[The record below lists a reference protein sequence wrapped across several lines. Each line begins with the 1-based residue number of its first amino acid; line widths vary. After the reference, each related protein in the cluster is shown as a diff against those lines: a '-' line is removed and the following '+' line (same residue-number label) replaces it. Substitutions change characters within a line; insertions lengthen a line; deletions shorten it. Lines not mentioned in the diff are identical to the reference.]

1 MVTVAHFATD
11 AQTMTH
17 IAIIGAGS
25 GGMMTANILRRKLD
39 RASTDITVIDQDDT
53 HYYQPSYYL
62 LPFDYMVPEAQHR
75 PIRDLLSMGIKFHED
90 TVTGIDPNE
99 QVVECTGEDITYD
112 YLVVGTG
119 HTLEPETVPGMA
131 EGWQETDEV
140 FPYYHYD
147 AAVDM
152 SNAVDSFDGGTFL
165 VTVPDTPIKCA
176 GAPLKMSMLMEDFMS
191 RTGIREDSRV
201 VMTKPGNAV
210 FGVEPYKTKME
221 EIWADRDIEF
231 VPDFSV
237 ADVDHEDRTVRST
250 DGEEIEYDMYAPV
263 SPQYG
268 APSIAEQS
276 SLTEGGDPV
285 TFDKQEGI
293 YSGDPQ
299 RPPQYVTVDQHTL
312 QHTEYDNVFALGDCD
327 DCPKS
332 RTASAARKQ
341 APVVAKN
348 LIAHMRGEP
357 LRGSYGGYAA
367 CPLLTQKGKAVIA
380 EFDYEESLSAPVES
394 RGNWVLDINVL
405 PATYWNMWMK
415 GYDPAPV

>member
-1 MVTVAHFATD
+1 
-11 AQTMTH
+11 MTR

-25 GGMMTANILRRKLD
+25 GGAMTANILRRKLQRD
-39 RASTDITVIDQDDT
+39 KADITVIDKSDT

-62 LPFDYMVPEAQHR
+62 LPFDYMMPEAQMR
-75 PIRDLLSMGIKFHED
+75 PVDDLLKPGIDFHQDE
-90 TVTGIDPNE
+90 VTGVDPDE
-99 QVVECTGEDITYD
+99 QVVECAGENVEYD
-112 YLVVGTG
+112 YLIVVSG
-119 HTLEPETVPGMA
+119 HVLEPETVPGMT

-147 AAVDM
+147 AATDM
-152 SNAVDSFDGGTFL
+152 SDAVDEFDGGTFL

-176 GAPLKMSMLMEDFMS
+176 GAPLKMSMLMEDYMS

-201 VMTKPGNAV
+201 IMTKPGEAV
-210 FGVEPYKTKME
+210 FGVEPYKSKME

-231 VPDFSV
+231 VPNFSV
-237 ADVDHEDRTVRST
+237 AEVDHENRVVRST
-250 DGEEIEYDMYAPV
+250 DGDEIEYDMYAPV

-268 APSIAEQS
+268 ADSIAENS
-276 SLTEGGDPV
+276 PLTEGGDPV

-327 DCPKS
+327 SAPKS

-348 LIAHMRGEP
+348 LIAHMEGEP
-357 LRGSYGGYAA
+357 MRGHYDGYAA

-380 EFDYEESLSAPVES
+380 EFDYEDALSAPVES
-394 RGNWVLDINVL
+394 RANWVLDVNVL